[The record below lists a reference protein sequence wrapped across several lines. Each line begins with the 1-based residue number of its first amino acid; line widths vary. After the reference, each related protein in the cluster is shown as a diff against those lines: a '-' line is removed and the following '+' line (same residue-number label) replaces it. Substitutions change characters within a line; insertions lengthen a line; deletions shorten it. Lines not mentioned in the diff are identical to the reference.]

1 MLSRKES
8 KSRKRLFAERG
19 DKKEDQRSIDK
30 YVSQSGC
37 TYKWLRKCYREYN
50 WPFVFC
56 EIAEQHAAENLS
68 KFGVATRGA
77 DGAFRTLAD
86 VLRDIGEIW
95 DELTQMEK
103 DNLSFDLVMYR

>member
-30 YVSQSGC
+30 YVLQSGC
-37 TYKWLRKCYREYN
+37 TYKWLRKCYREYS
-50 WPFVFC
+50 WPFILC
-56 EIAEQHAAENLS
+56 EIAERHAAESLS
-68 KFGVATRGA
+68 KIGVSTREA
-77 DGAFRTLAD
+77 DGAFRTLSD
-86 VLRDIGEIW
+86 VLQDIGEMW

-103 DNLSFDLVMYR
+103 DSLSSDLAMYR